1 MARYYNIYDMY
12 QFQPVYV
19 ATLVSGLPH
28 DALIYRAET
37 NGINLQEELLAGI
50 FDILNSLK
58 NGLFGIKEKQTLLT
72 DILLGDKSQKAKGN
86 SNNTVFSSAD
96 AFNRRREEIIK
107 TTQKQETGNGKGKE
121 VNDGKCT

>member
-1 MARYYNIYDMY
+1 MARYYSIYDLY
-12 QFQPVYV
+12 QFKPVYV

-37 NGINLQEELLAGI
+37 NEISLQEELLAGI

-72 DILLGDKSQKAKGN
+72 DVLLGDKSQKAK
-86 SNNTVFSSAD
+86 NNNNMVFPSAE
-96 AFNRRREEIIK
+96 AFNQRREEIIK
-107 TTQKQETGNGKGKE
+107 ATQKQERE
-121 VNDGKCT
+121 RR

>member
-1 MARYYNIYDMY
+1 MARYYSIYDLY
-12 QFQPVYV
+12 QFKPVYV

-72 DILLGDKSQKAKGN
+72 DVLLGDKSQKGN
-86 SNNTVFSSAD
+86 GNNTVFSSAE
-96 AFNRRREEIIK
+96 AFEKRREEIIK
-107 TTQKQETGNGKGKE
+107 TTKKQETEKKTGKE
-121 VNDGKCT
+121 VDDG